1 MIGPL
6 RDRIEKTRT
15 ARGSSAEADR
25 GGNGKGSSGQDDG
38 GEGVHGTGARSRRS
52 RSSGGG
58 MNGGAGG
65 SDGSSGSGGGG
76 GDSGGRGR
84 RDGGSSGSGPGDPD
98 CPRCGG
104 LGWLRRDVEVGH
116 PEFGRAV
123 ACECIA
129 DDLARQRLSRVKEA
143 SNITALDEMRFER
156 FRTDAPGNSAD
167 AVRTLETAYR
177 VARAFAEDPTGWL
190 VLHGGYG
197 SGKTH
202 LAAAVVNARLAQG
215 SPALFVVVPDLLDH
229 LRGAFAPGSE
239 SSYDERFEAV
249 KSAPLL
255 VLDDLG
261 TQAPTAWAAEKLFQL
276 LNHRYTHRLPTVI
289 TTNHP
294 PEALDDR
301 LRSRLGH
308 FDVVR
313 VIEMNALDYRGG
325 LSPDDITISSLH
337 HYADMTFNTW
347 DGRVG
352 ELRRET
358 AENLHRAFGT
368 AREFSDEPMGWLVLL
383 GDHGSGKTHL
393 AAAIANA
400 RIAAGGAALFVVV
413 PDLLDH
419 LRATFSPSSR
429 VAYDKRFEEVR
440 STPLLVLDDLG
451 TESATP
457 WAREKLYQILNH
469 RYAARLPTVITTAG
483 TLSDV
488 DPRLRARM
496 LDSRRCLVFEI
507 LAPPFNGLVGGGGS
521 GGGSGGV
528 GSASGTGRSGRS
540 GSARVGGSA
549 RTRRSG
555 SAPGVGR

>member
-1 MIGPL
+1 MESIGDVMGPM
-6 RDRIEKTRT
+6 RKRIEKTRT
-15 ARGSSAEADR
+15 ARGSDTDPANADSA
-25 GGNGKGSSGQDDG
+25 DG
-38 GEGVHGTGARSRRS
+38 ALTS
-52 RSSGGG
+52 RSGK
-58 MNGGAGG
+58 N
-65 SDGSSGSGGGG
+65 G
-76 GDSGGRGR
+76 GDSGHGGQHGEGGP
-84 RDGGSSGSGPGDPD
+84 GGSGRKPRRSGPGDPS
-98 CPRCGG
+98 CPHCGG
-104 LGWLRRDVEVGH
+104 LGWVRREVEVEH
-116 PEFGRAV
+116 PEFGRAI
-123 ACECIA
+123 ACDCIA
-129 DDLARQRLSRVKEA
+129 DDLANNRLTKVRAA
-143 SNITALDEMRFER
+143 SNITALDEMTFER

-167 AVRTLETAYR
+167 AVRNLEAAYR
-177 VARAFAEDPTGWL
+177 VARAYSQSPDGWL

-202 LAAAVVNARLAQG
+202 LAAAVVNARLADG

-249 KSAPLL
+249 RSAPLL

-294 PEALDDR
+294 PEALDER

-313 VIEMNALDYRGG
+313 VIEVNALDYRGG
-325 LSPDDITISSLH
+325 LSPDDVALSSLH
-337 HYADMTFNTW
+337 HYADMTFQTW

-352 ELRRET
+352 ELRREI
-358 AENLHRAFGT
+358 AENLQRGFQT
-368 AREFSDEPMGWLVLL
+368 AREFSEEPTGWLVLL

-400 RIAAGGAALFVVV
+400 RTADGGQALFIVV

-419 LRATFSPSSR
+419 LRATFSPTSR

-483 TLSDV
+483 ALAEV

-496 LDSRRCLVFEI
+496 LDRRRCTVFEL
-507 LAPPFNGLVGGGGS
+507 LAPPFHGAAPHGS
-521 GGGSGGV
+521 GGG
-528 GSASGTGRSGRS
+528 GRSAGKGPAKGGRKAQNGPS
-540 GSARVGGSA
+540 R
-549 RTRRSG
+549 RRSG
-555 SAPGVGR
+555 PGA

>member
-1 MIGPL
+1 M
-6 RDRIEKTRT
+6 
-15 ARGSSAEADR
+15 
-25 GGNGKGSSGQDDG
+25 
-38 GEGVHGTGARSRRS
+38 
-52 RSSGGG
+52 
-58 MNGGAGG
+58 
-65 SDGSSGSGGGG
+65 
-76 GDSGGRGR
+76 
-84 RDGGSSGSGPGDPD
+84 
-98 CPRCGG
+98 
-104 LGWLRRDVEVGH
+104 GH
-116 PEFGRAV
+116 PEFGRAL

-129 DDLARQRLSRVKEA
+129 ADIANQRLSRVRHA
-143 SNITALDEMRFER
+143 SNITALEDMRFER

-167 AVRTLETAYR
+167 GVRTLEAAYR
-177 VARAFAEDPTGWL
+177 VAREYSREPSGWL

-202 LAAAVVNARLAQG
+202 LAAAIVNARLAEGQ
-215 SPALFVVVPDLLDH
+215 PALFVVVPDLLDH

-249 KSAPLL
+249 RNAPLL

-325 LSPDDITISSLH
+325 LSPDDVAISSLH

-347 DGRVG
+347 EARVG

-358 AENLHRAFGT
+358 AENLHRALQT
-368 AREFSDEPMGWLVLL
+368 AREFSEEPSGWLVLL

-393 AAAIANA
+393 AAAIANS
-400 RIAAGGAALFVVV
+400 RISAGGAALFIVV

-469 RYAARLPTVITTAG
+469 RYAARLPTVITTAA
-483 TLSDV
+483 TLKDV

-496 LDSRRCLVFEI
+496 LDRRRCLVFEI
-507 LAPPFNGLVGGGGS
+507 MAPPYHGPAGEGGGGGS
-521 GGGSGGV
+521 GRSGGSGGA
-528 GSASGTGRSGRS
+528 GNDGSGRS
-540 GSARVGGSA
+540 GGSGATGGSGRA
-549 RTRRSG
+549 RSG
-555 SAPGVGR
+555 GGAVKSGGRTPSSRRGV